1 MKKKSE
7 TITFSLSPNMGKLVL
22 HLARA
27 EHRTVSELIREAL
40 RQYSSMKL
48 LMELHKKAKERAK
61 KKGLSAK
68 DVERIIDEGRE

>member
-7 TITFSLSPNMGKLVL
+7 TITFSLPPDMGKLVI
-22 HLARA
+22 HLART

-40 RQYSSMKL
+40 RQYSSMKV
-48 LMELHKKAKERAK
+48 LMELHKKAKIRAK
-61 KKGLSAK
+61 KKGLSAN